1 MTKYGQVSTFWAI
14 WPDYLDFILGRW
26 LLEGP
31 ILNINPNTL
40 HKALHNRKPTSPSS
54 SPPPPH
60 IKRLV
65 NDTIQIL
72 RTNHHW
78 EQSLETQFSQ
88 TKTLVSDVAHF
99 FDWSFERPYC
109 GSPDGSAYSSLLKLL
124 ARFRVLWE
132 IDLVMDNVKLKE
144 VKPTHDA
151 LSLLIRAYAAL
162 DLYDFV
168 VKVYVVVPSVFAC
181 NSLLIV
187 LVKNRRVDV
196 ANRVYDK
203 MAERCDGEHLC
214 MDNFSTC
221 IMVKGLC
228 KVGRL
233 GKVGEGDVKGA
244 SEIFKEL
251 KSKGFLPMLETFG
264 AMING
269 YCEEGKFKAIDR
281 LLMLMK
287 ERGLY
292 INVQVHNNIVD
303 ARCKH
308 DSLVKEVETVTK
320 MIESG
325 CEPDITTFHIL
336 IHNSCTGGK
345 VQQAEQ
351 FINHAMER
359 GLVPNEFSYT
369 PLFHA
374 YFRQREHSRALDLF
388 TRMTERGQK
397 PDLVSYG
404 ALILGLLVSGEV
416 DVAMTVR
423 DRMMENGVVLDS
435 RIYNVLM
442 SGLCKKGRL
451 PTAKLLLRQKIIFGL
466 TTEKGLN
473 PGVVEY
479 NAMIKG
485 FCKFGMMMDALS
497 CFEKMQKVHHHPG
510 EFAYSTIID
519 GYVKQ
524 HNLDA
529 TLSFFELIVKQG
541 CKPNVVTKTSLIYGF
556 CHKGDSCGDEGNR
569 AKAAS
574 FFELM
579 LKNKCIP
586 NDVTFHYLVNGFT
599 NNEPGAI
606 PKEVNESQQNE
617 KSICLGVFRRMIS
630 DGWFQKA
637 AVYNSI
643 IICLCHHGMGKTAIQ
658 LCEK

>member
-1 MTKYGQVSTFWAI
+1 
-14 WPDYLDFILGRW
+14 
-26 LLEGP
+26 
-31 ILNINPNTL
+31 
-40 HKALHNRKPTSPSS
+40 
-54 SPPPPH
+54 
-60 IKRLV
+60 
-65 NDTIQIL
+65 
-72 RTNHHW
+72 
-78 EQSLETQFSQ
+78 
-88 TKTLVSDVAHF
+88 
-99 FDWSFERPYC
+99 
-109 GSPDGSAYSSLLKLL
+109 
-124 ARFRVLWE
+124 
-132 IDLVMDNVKLKE
+132 MDNVKLKE

-162 DLYDFV
+162 DL
-168 VKVYVVVPSVFAC
+168 
-181 NSLLIV
+181 
-187 LVKNRRVDV
+187 RVDV

-228 KVGRL
+228 KE

-244 SEIFKEL
+244 NEIFKEL

-359 GLVPNEFSYT
+359 GLVPNEFSYI
-369 PLFHA
+369 
-374 YFRQREHSRALDLF
+374 RQREHSRALDLF

-423 DRMMENGVVLDS
+423 DRMMENVVVLDS

-442 SGLCKKGRL
+442 SGLCKMGRL

-479 NAMIKG
+479 NAMIKGLNPGVVEYNAMNKG

-529 TLSFFELIVKQG
+529 TLSFFELMVKQG

-599 NNEPGAI
+599 NTEPGAI

>member
-1 MTKYGQVSTFWAI
+1 MSLDNDALLKILTKLSQGQDDHTQAMHNTNIRVDQLEKQIGQIADFVGKFRDQGQLPSSTIPNPKEGFESAKAITLRSGKEVGTGPTPSKSGHKEDEKLQFEKEESSQPTAKVETPLPQVSMAPKPSNLSNKEFDIEIKDKKGSDNVVADHLSRLVREEKILPISETFPDEQLLSIQAI

-26 LLEGP
+26 LLE
-31 ILNINPNTL
+31 
-40 HKALHNRKPTSPSS
+40 
-54 SPPPPH
+54 
-60 IKRLV
+60 
-65 NDTIQIL
+65 
-72 RTNHHW
+72 
-78 EQSLETQFSQ
+78 
-88 TKTLVSDVAHF
+88 
-99 FDWSFERPYC
+99 
-109 GSPDGSAYSSLLKLL
+109 DGSAYSSLLKLL

-451 PTAKLLLRQKIIFGL
+451 PTAKLLLVRCL
-466 TTEKGLN
+466 T
-473 PGVVEY
+473 
-479 NAMIKG
+479 
-485 FCKFGMMMDALS
+485 
-497 CFEKMQKVHHHPG
+497 KMYQ
-510 EFAYSTIID
+510 
-519 GYVKQ
+519 
-524 HNLDA
+524 
-529 TLSFFELIVKQG
+529 
-541 CKPNVVTKTSLIYGF
+541 
-556 CHKGDSCGDEGNR
+556 
-569 AKAAS
+569 
-574 FFELM
+574 LM
-579 LKNKCIP
+579 HMFMPLWW
-586 NDVTFHYLVNGFT
+586 TG
-599 NNEPGAI
+599 
-606 PKEVNESQQNE
+606 
-617 KSICLGVFRRMIS
+617 
-630 DGWFQKA
+630 
-637 AVYNSI
+637 
-643 IICLCHHGMGKTAIQ
+643 
-658 LCEK
+658 